1 MSELNPQ
8 VPIDVSL
15 DDIVYGLANQGCAVV
30 ENAIL
35 QLDLTQ
41 QDADFTMDVITK
53 LAISLRK
60 DLGYE
65 DMKEFLKDLR
75 KKLK

>member
-1 MSELNPQ
+1 MQNPQ
-8 VPIDVSL
+8 VQVDVSL
-15 DDIVYGLANQGCAVV
+15 DDIVYGLANQGCGVV
-30 ENAIL
+30 EDAIL

-41 QDADFTMDVITK
+41 QDADFTMEVITK
-53 LAISLRK
+53 LAQSLRK
-60 DLGYE
+60 DLGYD

>member
-1 MSELNPQ
+1 MQNPQ
-8 VPIDVSL
+8 VQVDVSL
-15 DDIVYGLANQGCAVV
+15 DDIVYGLANQGCGVV

-41 QDADFTMDVITK
+41 QDADFTMEVITK
-53 LAISLRK
+53 LAQSLRK
-60 DLGYE
+60 DLGYD

>member
-1 MSELNPQ
+1 MNPQ
-8 VPIDVSL
+8 VQVDVSL
-15 DDIVYGLANQGCAVV
+15 DDIVYGLANQGCGVV

-35 QLDLTQ
+35 ELDLTQ
-41 QDADFTMDVITK
+41 QDADFTMEVITK
-53 LAISLRK
+53 LAMSLRK

-75 KKLK
+75 KKMK

>member
-1 MSELNPQ
+1 MSMTDR
-8 VPIDVSL
+8 VAVDVSI
-15 DDIVYGLANQGCAVV
+15 DDIVYGIANQGAAVV
-30 ENAIL
+30 SYAIQ

-41 QDADFTMDVITK
+41 QDADFTMDVITQ
-53 LAISLRK
+53 LALSLRK

-65 DMKEFLKDLR
+65 DMKDFLKDLR